1 MNHKD
6 LAQDI
11 LKHIGGSENV
21 QNAIHCMTR
30 LRLTLKDS
38 SRANSEEIS
47 RLDGVI
53 QVADTAGQYQIII
66 GNDVG

>member
-1 MNHKD
+1 MFRFPPDPGLFYCLKPFLLKMKAVTLMNHKD

-30 LRLTLKDS
+30 L
-38 SRANSEEIS
+38 
-47 RLDGVI
+47 G
-53 QVADTAGQYQIII
+53 
-66 GNDVG
+66 